1 VVGWFQIPCFSAV
14 GLIDFRYIFLSCWL
28 VGWMRW
34 VCVVGCCW
42 KCWRSG
48 SDNGRRVVSFMLSDI
63 KIGFFFQILVPVSM
77 QKETCR
83 TYPLMYE
90 QLNSITSEGVFNMSL
105 SLPEGRVHGGRLQS
119 LLRGGGEQQL
129 KNTETESLS
138 HDFTLGMRSS
148 SSSLSSSIK
157 MRQQQL
163 QQPVNNQKTRIDA
176 YNTVTA
182 PMDNNQVAVVQQRK
196 MMAHSRLEKVDLNR
210 SLGGVDCNVLATC
223 VDLVNGVDLN

>member
-1 VVGWFQIPCFSAV
+1 MS
-14 GLIDFRYIFLSCWL
+14 L
-28 VGWMRW
+28 
-34 VCVVGCCW
+34 
-42 KCWRSG
+42 
-48 SDNGRRVVSFMLSDI
+48 MLSDT

-77 QKETCR
+77 QKETCS

-119 LLRGGGEQQL
+119 LLRGGGGGGQQQL

-138 HDFTLGMRSS
+138 YDFTLGMRSS

-163 QQPVNNQKTRIDA
+163 QQPVNNQKTRSDA

-182 PMDNNQVAVVQQRK
+182 PMDNNQVAVVQQHK
-196 MMAHSRLEKVDLNR
+196 MMGHSRLEKVDLNR

>member
-1 VVGWFQIPCFSAV
+1 
-14 GLIDFRYIFLSCWL
+14 
-28 VGWMRW
+28 
-34 VCVVGCCW
+34 
-42 KCWRSG
+42 
-48 SDNGRRVVSFMLSDI
+48 
-63 KIGFFFQILVPVSM
+63 
-77 QKETCR
+77 
-83 TYPLMYE
+83 MYE

-119 LLRGGGEQQL
+119 LLRGGGGGGQQQL

-138 HDFTLGMRSS
+138 YDFTLGMRSS
-148 SSSLSSSIK
+148 SSSIK

-163 QQPVNNQKTRIDA
+163 QQPVNNQKMRIDA

-182 PMDNNQVAVVQQRK
+182 PMDNNQVAVVQQHK
-196 MMAHSRLEKVDLNR
+196 MMGHSRLEKVDLNR

>member
-1 VVGWFQIPCFSAV
+1 
-14 GLIDFRYIFLSCWL
+14 
-28 VGWMRW
+28 
-34 VCVVGCCW
+34 
-42 KCWRSG
+42 
-48 SDNGRRVVSFMLSDI
+48 
-63 KIGFFFQILVPVSM
+63 
-77 QKETCR
+77 
-83 TYPLMYE
+83 MYE

-105 SLPEGRVHGGRLQS
+105 SLPEGRVQVGRLQS
-119 LLRGGGEQQL
+119 LLRGGGGGGGQQQL

-138 HDFTLGMRSS
+138 YDFTLGMRSS

-182 PMDNNQVAVVQQRK
+182 PMDNNQVAVVQQHK
-196 MMAHSRLEKVDLNR
+196 MMGHLCLEKVDLNR